1 MSYSVAIKSSLF
13 VSLVAI
19 LISFY
24 FNNVSD
30 FVKSGL
36 DVDVDVGRLR
46 SVLNGLLELEQNN
59 NVATGVD
66 KPRVAVGYGACH
78 DIFVNAKDL
87 LKDDVLKG
95 PPKHFDEIKNNDQF
109 FKSFAY
115 YFKHGA
121 AAE

>member
-1 MSYSVAIKSSLF
+1 MSYSVAIKSSLV
-13 VSLVAI
+13 VSLIAI

-24 FNNVSD
+24 INNVSD
-30 FVKSGL
+30 LIKNNINVS
-36 DVDVDVGRLR
+36 RQ
-46 SVLNGLLELEQNN
+46 SYVLNGLLDLESKNF
-59 NVATGVD
+59 VASGAD

-78 DIFVNAKDL
+78 DVFVSATDL
-87 LKDDVLKG
+87 LKNNILKG
-95 PPKHFDEIKNNDQF
+95 TPEHFDEIKNDIQL